1 MKRLFYS
8 VAFILLLWGP
18 AFAVASD
25 DSLFAGMGSGLGITF
40 GPGDKMCHPVLG
52 ELPFTVSIGY
62 SFSRFTI
69 SLEGVV
75 SWPFVENAISE
86 FQMPGLAIG
95 SIVGSYSFLDNDL
108 VRAYALLGVGTG
120 FGLLFSNC
128 EDENDSDN
136 DGSGPVQLQTGIGL
150 SVSVLSWLELSTETR
165 LRLGMPNN
173 TDVVTLTQHFGV
185 VFRF

>member
-25 DSLFAGMGSGLGITF
+25 DAFFVEMGSGLGITF

-86 FQMPGLAIG
+86 FQMLA
-95 SIVGSYSFLDNDL
+95 
-108 VRAYALLGVGTG
+108 
-120 FGLLFSNC
+120 
-128 EDENDSDN
+128 
-136 DGSGPVQLQTGIGL
+136 
-150 SVSVLSWLELSTETR
+150 
-165 LRLGMPNN
+165 
-173 TDVVTLTQHFGV
+173 
-185 VFRF
+185 